1 MVAPPW
7 TASLSRACWN
17 ALPRR
22 GTASRRPAGPDRQAL
37 HLREAIMR
45 NATATPAIDRLVD
58 VEDLVCPGC
67 DEQVYPEA
75 PQQDAVG

>member
-1 MVAPPW
+1 
-7 TASLSRACWN
+7 
-17 ALPRR
+17 
-22 GTASRRPAGPDRQAL
+22 
-37 HLREAIMR
+37 MR

-75 PQQDAVG
+75 RRSRMPSADVAFCQRDGSPLCTDARGRVCEPVEATQ